1 MSPGFLPFL
10 GTPYIKHAD
19 LHYLIVQIVANICA
33 LLWDACYTAVK
44 HVLKI
49 AHINL
54 KKKKKGVA
62 RKNMKP
68 VSTFAYTPALP
79 ATNLQNVRRCAS
91 SLSKILPNVLQ
102 ISPCFAP
109 FWAARLGTPPP

>member
-1 MSPGFLPFL
+1 MSLGFLPFL

-54 KKKKKGVA
+54 KKKKK
-62 RKNMKP
+62 
-68 VSTFAYTPALP
+68 
-79 ATNLQNVRRCAS
+79 RCCQEKHETGFHVC
-91 SLSKILPNVLQ
+91 LHPRTTCNQ
-102 ISPCFAP
+102 FTE
-109 FWAARLGTPPP
+109 R